1 MMTQAGE
8 LVCGYSKYDFNNC
21 LYSVDLNTVLE
32 PGTYIVAV
40 DAVWDKCVSQ
50 NKLYKDIVF
59 DVYAPEQVKISKV
72 ANDFGWNVMT
82 KALKKLA

>member
-40 DAVWDKCVSQ
+40 DAVWDKSVSQ
-50 NKLYKDIVF
+50 NKLY
-59 DVYAPEQVKISKV
+59 
-72 ANDFGWNVMT
+72 
-82 KALKKLA
+82 